1 MHITDLELTNFR
13 KFSKFKLNNL
23 NLLNVI
29 IGKNGVGKTSI
40 IESIYFGS
48 IAKSFKS
55 YYDDVLLKEKE
66 SFFKI
71 KINLKKEKFN
81 KKLEI
86 IVNGKEKKAKIDGQ
100 IIKKLSDYIC
110 EYSVILFSPDDIRL
124 IKDNPNIRRNYLN
137 IELSNVNKNYIN
149 LINSYNKLIKNKND
163 FLKKINLN
171 MNLDKK
177 YLDVLD
183 EKIAEIGISIC
194 KYRKEYIDN
203 INKYINVI
211 FKKFK
216 KDENIEVRYISDFL
230 NKNKEEIIY
239 LLKKVRTKEI
249 ILGLT
254 TTGIHRDD
262 FEFIHNKKNASNY
275 SSQGTQKIILLS
287 LKLSEIKILD
297 NEYKIKPILLLD
309 DLFSEL
315 DESNQKKIL
324 KLLSKKYQTFITTT
338 DLNNIK
344 VKDLKSF
351 NVIKIREVKEN
362 ERK

>member
-1 MHITDLELTNFR
+1 MHITSLELTNFR
-13 KFSKFKLNNL
+13 KFSRFKLENL
-23 NLLNVI
+23 GLLNII

-55 YYDDVLLKEKE
+55 YYDDVILKEKE

-71 KINLKKEKFN
+71 KINLMNKN
-81 KKLEI
+81 IAKKLEI
-86 IVNGKEKKAKIDGQ
+86 IVNGKDKKAKIDGQ
-100 IIKKLSDYIC
+100 LIKKLSNYIC

-124 IKDNPNIRRNYLN
+124 IKDNPNTRRNYLN
-137 IELSNVNKNYIN
+137 IELSNVNKYYIK

-163 FLKKINLN
+163 YLKKINLN

-183 EKIAEIGISIC
+183 EQIAEIGISIC
-194 KYRKEYIDN
+194 KYRKEYIEN
-203 INKYINVI
+203 INKYINLI

-216 KDENIEVRYISDFL
+216 KEENIKIKYISDFL
-230 NKNKEEIIY
+230 EKNKEEIIK
-239 LLKKVRTKEI
+239 LLKKVRNKEI

-262 FEFIHNKKNASNY
+262 FEFIHNNQNAANY
-275 SSQGTQKIILLS
+275 SSQGTQKLILLS

-297 NEYKIKPILLLD
+297 NEYKVKPIILLD

-324 KLLSKKYQTFITTT
+324 KLISKKYQTFITTT

-344 VKDLKSF
+344 NKDLKDM